1 MTFETFLALLALA
14 AVAAWTPGPN
24 NLMLASS
31 GANFGVRRTLPHI
44 CGVAFGFPI
53 MIFVVAMG
61 FGAIIAASAALQEVM
76 RWAGAALLLWFA
88 RRIATARRAAD
99 QDRSRPLSFAEAAG
113 FQWINPK
120 AWAMAMAT
128 TAQFVTGSA
137 VVLERLRCAF
147 AYAIAGFGCSI
158 VWSALGVWIR
168 RLLSTDER
176 LRVFNIVMGLLIAS
190 FVFFLFQDD
199 LGKV

>member
-61 FGAIIAASAALQEVM
+61 LGAIIAASAALQEVM
-76 RWAGAALLLWFA
+76 RWAGAALLSWFA
-88 RRIATARRAAD
+88 WRIATAGRAAD

-137 VVLERLRCAF
+137 VVLESLLCAL
-147 AYAIAGFGCSI
+147 AYAIAGLGSSI
-158 VWSALGVWIR
+158 VWSAFGVWIR
-168 RLLSTDER
+168 RLLSTDQR

-190 FVFFLFQDD
+190 FVVFLFQDD
-199 LGKV
+199 V

>member
-31 GANFGVRRTLPHI
+31 GANFGLRRTLPHI

-53 MIFVVAMG
+53 MIFVVATG
-61 FGAIIAASAALQEVM
+61 LGAIIAASAALQEVM

-88 RRIATARRAAD
+88 WRIATSGRAEARAGA
-99 QDRSRPLSFAEAAG
+99 RPLSLVEAAG
-113 FQWINPK
+113 FQWVNPK

-137 VVLERLRCAF
+137 VIEESLLCSL
-147 AYAIAGFGCSI
+147 AYAMAGLGSSI
-158 VWSALGVWIR
+158 VWAGFGVWIR
-168 RLLSTDER
+168 RLLSTDLR
-176 LRVFNIVMGLLIAS
+176 LKIFNVSMGLLIAS
-190 FVFFLFQDD
+190 FVIVLFRDR
-199 LGKV
+199 L

>member
-14 AVAAWTPGPN
+14 AVAAWTLGPN

-31 GANFGVRRTLPHI
+31 GANFGVHRTLPHI

-53 MIFVVAMG
+53 MIFVVSMG
-61 FGAIIAASAALQEVM
+61 LGAIIAASAALQEVM

-88 RRIATARRAAD
+88 WRIATARRAAD

-147 AYAIAGFGCSI
+147 AYAIAGFWMLDRLVG
-158 VWSALGVWIR
+158 AR
-168 RLLSTDER
+168 RVDQAAVVNR
-176 LRVFNIVMGLLIAS
+176 RKIAGFQYCDGPADRVICVLHVSG
-190 FVFFLFQDD
+190 
-199 LGKV
+199 